1 MTREITL
8 AGSQTMH
15 SQALITLE
23 FDRLK
28 ELLLQQARTPLG
40 AAMAEALT
48 ISVSEA
54 EIVHELRLAS
64 EGAVY
69 LREGS
74 TALDVND
81 LPDPR
86 SALGKLNVADVNL
99 EPFEIL
105 NLLRLISVAMG
116 LRETF
121 HNEQE
126 DFPLI
131 REITETIP
139 NLRALYQRLR
149 GRISPN
155 GEIED
160 FASPELREVR
170 FQISKLR
177 TQIQRSL
184 ENILKRAEESHAL
197 QDEFVT
203 IRNERYVIPIRN
215 DNRGAVA
222 GVVHGMSS
230 SGQTAFVEP
239 LETIGLNNEL
249 VRLRDL
255 EQVEITKVLFSI
267 TEELREER
275 EALESMAD
283 CVGRIDFIAAKARL
297 GLAQNAIEPK
307 INTAGRFALKDA
319 RHPLL
324 EASLK
329 AQGAR
334 VVPISMEL
342 DAGSRVMVVSGPNAG
357 GKTVVL
363 KTAGLLSLM
372 AQAGLLIP
380 AAEGDLPIFH
390 QIHADIGDHQSIAA
404 NLSTFTAH
412 IQNIRGI
419 SDELRP
425 PALILLDEVGTGTDP
440 EEGSAL
446 GVAMV
451 DYFRECGAH
460 IIVTTHYSGL
470 KMYAT
475 NTPGVINASVEFDE
489 RTLKPTYR
497 LLTGLAGS
505 SSGIEIARR
514 FGLPKAITERAADRV
529 KTASAEAT
537 EYLRR
542 LKDQFDAQRQNVAAL
557 EEERAAVAETYAKLE
572 LKFIQKEKE
581 REKEFRAELQK
592 VVDEFVN
599 KAEKFVST
607 IEDAATARK
616 VRRETEKRSVELRAA
631 ASSETRK
638 LRQQTATSITSGG
651 IEPAPAEGAMPEA
664 NEALEAGDLR
674 PGDRVR
680 LLSFDQEGIV
690 ESIGET
696 EIVVQIG
703 ALRFREQRENL
714 RLMGR
719 KSEPARKSQAI
730 AGLPKG
736 VSVTL
741 QEQPAIGSEL
751 NVIGKTVNEATEAA
765 DKFLDAAYL
774 DNYDSVR
781 IVHGIGMG
789 ALKRAIADLLSD
801 HPHVAKWRQ
810 ASPNEGGAGAT
821 IVELKK

>member
-1 MTREITL
+1 
-8 AGSQTMH
+8 MH
-15 SQALITLE
+15 SQALFTLE

-28 ELLLQQARTPLG
+28 ELLLQHARSPLG
-40 AAMAEALT
+40 AALAEALT

-54 EIVHELRLAS
+54 EIVRELRLAS

-69 LREGS
+69 LREGA

-86 SALGKLNVADVNL
+86 PALGKLSVADVNL

-121 HNEQE
+121 HNERE
-126 DFPLI
+126 KFPLI

-149 GRISPN
+149 GRISPA

-177 TQIQRSL
+177 SQIQRSL
-184 ENILKRAEESHAL
+184 ETILKRAEEARAL
-197 QDEFVT
+197 QDEFIT

-239 LETIGLNNEL
+239 LETISLNNEL

-267 TEELREER
+267 SEELREER
-275 EALESMAD
+275 AALEAMAGM
-283 CVGRIDFIAAKARL
+283 VGRIDFIAAKARL
-297 GLAQNAIEPK
+297 AIAQNAIEPR
-307 INTAGRFALKDA
+307 INNAGRLAIKDA

-329 AQGAR
+329 AQGASI
-334 VVPISMEL
+334 VPISMEL
-342 DAGSRVMVVSGPNAG
+342 DADHCVMVVSGPNAG

-372 AQAGLLIP
+372 AQAGLLVP
-380 AAEGDLPIFH
+380 AAEADLPVWR

-412 IQNIRGI
+412 IQNIREI
-419 SDELRP
+419 SHELKS
-425 PALILLDEVGTGTDP
+425 PALVLLDEVGTGTDP

-451 DYFRECGAH
+451 DYFRGRGAH

-497 LLTGLAGS
+497 LLVGLAGS

-514 FGLPKAITERAADRV
+514 FGLPEAITGRAADRV

-542 LKDQFDAQRQNVAAL
+542 LKDQFEAQQQLVAAI
-557 EEERAAVAETYAKLE
+557 EEERAAVADKYAKLE
-572 LKFIQKEKE
+572 LNFIQKEKG

-599 KAEKFVST
+599 KAEKFASM
-607 IEDAATARK
+607 IEDAASARK
-616 VRRETEKRSVELRAA
+616 VRKEIEKRSVELRAA
-631 ASSETRK
+631 ASSESRK
-638 LRQQTATSITSGG
+638 MRQRIAESMTVGG
-651 IEPAPAEGAMPEA
+651 TVGGAESAEGAAPEIEESH
-664 NEALEAGDLR
+664 EAVDLR

-680 LLSFDQEGIV
+680 VLSLDQEGVV
-690 ESIGET
+690 ESVSET

-703 ALRFREQRENL
+703 ALRFREQRGNL
-714 RLMGR
+714 RLAER
-719 KSEPARKSQAI
+719 KTEPKRKAPAI

-774 DNYDSVR
+774 DNHDSVR

-801 HPHVAKWRQ
+801 HPHVAKWRP
-810 ASPNEGGAGAT
+810 AAPGEGGAGAT
-821 IVELKK
+821 VVELKK

>member
-1 MTREITL
+1 
-8 AGSQTMH
+8 MH
-15 SQALITLE
+15 SQALFTLE

-54 EIVHELRLAS
+54 EIVRELRLAG

-69 LREGS
+69 LREGA

-86 SALGKLNVADVNL
+86 PALGKLNVADVNL

-126 DFPLI
+126 KFPLI
-131 REITETIP
+131 CEITETIP

-149 GRISPN
+149 GRISPA

-177 TQIQRSL
+177 SQIQRSL
-184 ENILKRAEESHAL
+184 ETILKRAEEAHAL
-197 QDEFVT
+197 QDEFIT

-249 VRLRDL
+249 VRLREL

-275 EALESMAD
+275 ATLEAMAAR
-283 CVGRIDFIAAKARL
+283 VGQLDFIAAKARL
-297 GLAQNAIEPK
+297 AIEPRV
-307 INTAGRFALKDA
+307 NNSGRLALKNA

-329 AQGAR
+329 AQGAPI
-334 VVPISMEL
+334 VPISMDL
-342 DAGSRVMVVSGPNAG
+342 DADRRVMVVSGPNAG

-372 AQAGLLIP
+372 AQAGLLVP
-380 AAEGDLPIFH
+380 AAEADLPVFH
-390 QIHADIGDHQSIAA
+390 QVHADIGDHQSIAA

-412 IQNIRGI
+412 IQNVRGI
-419 SDELRP
+419 SDELKP
-425 PALILLDEVGTGTDP
+425 PALVLLDEVGTGTDP

-451 DYFRECGAH
+451 DYFREHGAH
-460 IIVTTHYSGL
+460 VIVTTHYSGL

-497 LLTGLAGS
+497 LLVGLAGS

-514 FGLPKAITERAADRV
+514 FGLAEAITGRAAERV

-542 LKDQFDAQRQNVAAL
+542 LKDQFDHQRQLVAAL
-557 EEERAAVAETYAKLE
+557 EEERAAVADKYAKLE
-572 LKFIQKEKE
+572 LHFIQKAKE

-599 KAEKFVST
+599 KAEKFAST
-607 IEDAATARK
+607 IEDAASARK
-616 VRRETEKRSVELRAA
+616 VRKEIEKRSVELRAA
-631 ASSETRK
+631 ASSESRK
-638 LRQQTATSITSGG
+638 MRQRV
-651 IEPAPAEGAMPEA
+651 APAAGADEGAAPETEESPEA
-664 NEALEAGDLR
+664 VDLS

-680 LLSFDQEGIV
+680 VLSLDQEGVV
-690 ESIGET
+690 ESVSET
-696 EIVVQIG
+696 EIVVRIG
-703 ALRFREQRENL
+703 ALRFREQRANL
-714 RLMGR
+714 RLSGR
-719 KSEPARKSQAI
+719 KTEPKRKAVGL

-741 QEQPAIGSEL
+741 QDQPVIGGEL

-774 DNYDSVR
+774 DNYDSIR

-789 ALKRAIADLLSD
+789 ALKRAIADLLSG

-810 ASPNEGGAGAT
+810 ASPDEGGAGAT
-821 IVELKK
+821 VVELKK

>member
-1 MTREITL
+1 
-8 AGSQTMH
+8 MH
-15 SQALITLE
+15 SQALFTLE

-40 AAMAEALT
+40 AALAETLT

-54 EIVHELRLAS
+54 EIVRELRLAG

-69 LREGS
+69 LREGA

-86 SALGKLNVADVNL
+86 PALGKLNVADVNL

-121 HNEQE
+121 HNELE
-126 DFPLI
+126 KFPLI

-139 NLRALYQRLR
+139 NLRAIYQRLR
-149 GRISPN
+149 GRISPA

-177 TQIQRSL
+177 SQIQRSL
-184 ENILKRAEESHAL
+184 ETILKRAEEAHAL
-197 QDEFVT
+197 QDEFIT

-249 VRLRDL
+249 VRLREL

-275 EALESMAD
+275 AALEAMAAG
-283 CVGRIDFIAAKARL
+283 VGRLDFIAAKARL
-297 GLAQNAIEPK
+297 AIAQNAIEPR
-307 INTAGRFALKDA
+307 INNAGRLALKDA

-329 AQGAR
+329 AQGALI
-334 VVPISMEL
+334 VPISMSL
-342 DAGSRVMVVSGPNAG
+342 DADRRVMVVSGPNAG

-372 AQAGLLIP
+372 AQAGLLVP
-380 AAEGDLPIFH
+380 AAEADMPVFH
-390 QIHADIGDHQSIAA
+390 QVHADIGDHQSIAA

-412 IQNIRGI
+412 IQNVRRV
-419 SDELRP
+419 SDELES
-425 PALILLDEVGTGTDP
+425 PALVLLDEVGTGTDP

-451 DYFRECGAH
+451 DYFRERGAH
-460 IIVTTHYSGL
+460 VIVTTHYSGL

-497 LLTGLAGS
+497 LLVGLAGS

-514 FGLPKAITERAADRV
+514 FGLPEAITGRAAERV

-542 LKDQFDAQRQNVAAL
+542 LKDQFDTQRQHVVAL
-557 EEERAAVAETYAKLE
+557 EEERAAVADKYAKLE
-572 LKFIQKEKE
+572 LLFIQKEKE

-592 VVDEFVN
+592 VIDEFTN

-607 IEDAATARK
+607 IEDAASARK
-616 VRRETEKRSVELRAA
+616 VRKEIEKRSVELKAS
-631 ASSETRK
+631 ASSESRK
-638 LRQQTATSITSGG
+638 MRQRMSAVIGADSAES
-651 IEPAPAEGAMPEA
+651 APPEA
-664 NEALEAGDLR
+664 EEIPEAVDLR

-680 LLSFDQEGIV
+680 VLSLDQEGVV
-690 ESIGET
+690 ESVGET

-703 ALRFREQRENL
+703 ALRFREQRANL
-714 RLMGR
+714 RLSGR
-719 KSEPARKSQAI
+719 KIEPKRKAVGL

-741 QEQPAIGSEL
+741 QDQPAIGGEL

-789 ALKRAIADLLSD
+789 ALKRAIADLLSG

-810 ASPNEGGAGAT
+810 AAPDEGGAGAT
-821 IVELKK
+821 VVELKK

>member
-1 MTREITL
+1 
-8 AGSQTMH
+8 MH
-15 SQALITLE
+15 SQALFTLE

-40 AAMAEALT
+40 AALAEALT

-54 EIVHELRLAS
+54 EIVRELRLAS
-64 EGAVY
+64 EGVVY
-69 LREGS
+69 LREGA

-86 SALGKLNVADVNL
+86 PALGKLNVADVNL

-126 DFPLI
+126 KFPLI
-131 REITETIP
+131 REITETIS

-149 GRISPN
+149 GRISPA

-177 TQIQRSL
+177 SQIQRSL
-184 ENILKRAEESHAL
+184 ETILKRAEEAHAL
-197 QDEFVT
+197 QDEFIT

-249 VRLRDL
+249 VRLREL

-267 TEELREER
+267 TEELREEL
-275 EALESMAD
+275 EALEAMAA
-283 CVGRIDFIAAKARL
+283 CVGRIDFIAAKARMAI
-297 GLAQNAIEPK
+297 AQNAIEPK
-307 INTAGRFALKDA
+307 VNGAGRLALKDA

-329 AQGAR
+329 AQGAPII
-334 VVPISMEL
+334 PISMDL
-342 DAGSRVMVVSGPNAG
+342 DADRRVMVVSGPNAG

-372 AQAGLLIP
+372 AQAGLLVP
-380 AAEGDLPIFH
+380 AAEADLPVFH
-390 QIHADIGDHQSIAA
+390 QVHADIGDHQSIAA

-412 IQNIRGI
+412 IQNVRGI
-419 SDELRP
+419 SDELEP

-451 DYFRECGAH
+451 DYFRERGAH
-460 IIVTTHYSGL
+460 VIVTTHYSGL

-514 FGLPKAITERAADRV
+514 FGLPEAITGRASERV
-529 KTASAEAT
+529 KTASAEAA

-542 LKDQFDAQRQNVAAL
+542 LKDQFGAQRQLVAAL
-557 EEERAAVAETYAKLE
+557 EEERAAVADKYAKLD
-572 LKFIQKEKE
+572 LHFIQKEKE

-592 VVDEFVN
+592 VVDEFVH
-599 KAEKFVST
+599 KAEKFAST
-607 IEDAATARK
+607 IEDVASARK
-616 VRRETEKRSVELRAA
+616 VRKEIEKRSVELRAA

-638 LRQQTATSITSGG
+638 LRQQMAASMTMGG
-651 IEPAPAEGAMPEA
+651 AESTEGAAQETGEGHEA
-664 NEALEAGDLR
+664 VDLR

-680 LLSFDQEGIV
+680 VLSLDQEGIV
-690 ESIGET
+690 ESVGET

-703 ALRFREQRENL
+703 ALRFREQRANL
-714 RLMGR
+714 RLAGR
-719 KSEPARKSQAI
+719 KPEPNRKAVGL

-741 QEQPAIGSEL
+741 QEQTAIGGEL

-781 IVHGIGMG
+781 IVHGVGMG

-821 IVELKK
+821 VVELKK

>member
-1 MTREITL
+1 
-8 AGSQTMH
+8 MH
-15 SQALITLE
+15 SQALFTLE

-40 AAMAEALT
+40 AALAETLT

-54 EIVHELRLAS
+54 EIVRELRLAG

-69 LREGS
+69 LREGA

-86 SALGKLNVADVNL
+86 PALGKLNVADVNL

-105 NLLRLISVAMG
+105 NLLRLISVSMG

-121 HNEQE
+121 HNELE
-126 DFPLI
+126 KFPLI

-139 NLRALYQRLR
+139 NLRAIYQRLR
-149 GRISPN
+149 GRISPA

-177 TQIQRSL
+177 SQIQRSL
-184 ENILKRAEESHAL
+184 ETILKRAEEAHAL
-197 QDEFVT
+197 QDEFIT

-249 VRLRDL
+249 VRLREL

-275 EALESMAD
+275 AALEAMAAG
-283 CVGRIDFIAAKARL
+283 VGRLDFIAAKARL
-297 GLAQNAIEPK
+297 AIAQNAIEPR
-307 INTAGRFALKDA
+307 INNAGRLALKDA

-329 AQGAR
+329 AQGALI
-334 VVPISMEL
+334 VPISMSL
-342 DAGSRVMVVSGPNAG
+342 DADRRVMVVSGPNAG

-372 AQAGLLIP
+372 AQAGLLVP
-380 AAEGDLPIFH
+380 AAEADMPVFH
-390 QIHADIGDHQSIAA
+390 QVHADIGDHQSIAA

-412 IQNIRGI
+412 IQNVRRV
-419 SDELRP
+419 SDELES
-425 PALILLDEVGTGTDP
+425 PALVLLDEVGTGTDP

-451 DYFRECGAH
+451 DYFRERGAH
-460 IIVTTHYSGL
+460 VIVTTHYSGL

-497 LLTGLAGS
+497 LLVGLAGS

-514 FGLPKAITERAADRV
+514 FGLPEAITGRAAERV

-542 LKDQFDAQRQNVAAL
+542 LKDQFDAQRQLVAAL
-557 EEERAAVAETYAKLE
+557 EEERAAVADKYAKLE
-572 LKFIQKEKE
+572 LFFIQKEKE

-592 VVDEFVN
+592 VVDEFAN

-607 IEDAATARK
+607 IEDAASARK
-616 VRRETEKRSVELRAA
+616 VRKEIERRSVELKAS
-631 ASSETRK
+631 ASSESRK
-638 LRQQTATSITSGG
+638 MRQRMDAVIGADS
-651 IEPAPAEGAMPEA
+651 AEGAPPEA
-664 NEALEAGDLR
+664 EEIPEAVDLR

-680 LLSFDQEGIV
+680 VLSLDQEGVV
-690 ESIGET
+690 ESVGET

-703 ALRFREQRENL
+703 ALRFREQRANL
-714 RLMGR
+714 RLSGR
-719 KSEPARKSQAI
+719 KIEPKRKAVGL

-741 QEQPAIGSEL
+741 QDQPAIGGEL

-789 ALKRAIADLLSD
+789 ALKRAIADLLSG

-810 ASPNEGGAGAT
+810 AAPDEGGAGAT
-821 IVELKK
+821 VVELKK

>member
-1 MTREITL
+1 
-8 AGSQTMH
+8 MH
-15 SQALITLE
+15 IQALFTLE

-28 ELLLQQARTPLG
+28 ELLLQQVRTPLG
-40 AAMAEALT
+40 AALAEGLE
-48 ISVSEA
+48 ISTNNDG
-54 EIVHELRLAS
+54 ITRELRLTG
-64 EGAVY
+64 EGVAY
-69 LREGS
+69 LREG

-86 SALGKLNVADVNL
+86 PSLGKLNVADVNL

-126 DFPLI
+126 KFPLV

-149 GRISPN
+149 GRISPT
-155 GEIED
+155 GEVED

-177 TQIQRSL
+177 SQIQRSL
-184 ENILKRAEESHAL
+184 ENILKRAEEAHAL
-197 QDEFVT
+197 QDEFIT

-239 LETIGLNNEL
+239 LETINLNNEL
-249 VRLRDL
+249 VRLREL
-255 EQVEITKVLFSI
+255 EQIEIIKVLFSI

-275 EALESMAD
+275 AALQAMAEAA
-283 CVGRIDFIAAKARL
+283 GQIDFIAAKARL
-297 GLAQNAIEPK
+297 AIAQNAIEPR
-307 INTAGRFALKDA
+307 INTDGRLLLKDA

-324 EASLK
+324 EANLK
-329 AQGAR
+329 AQGAPI
-334 VVPISMEL
+334 VPITVEL
-342 DAGSRVMVVSGPNAG
+342 DADHRVMVVSGPNAG

-372 AQAGLLIP
+372 AQAGFHVP
-380 AAEGDLPIFH
+380 AVEADLPIF
-390 QIHADIGDHQSIAA
+390 QQVHADIGDHQSIAA

-412 IQNIRGI
+412 IQNIRRI
-419 SDELRP
+419 SDDLKS

-451 DYFRECGAH
+451 DYFRERGAH
-460 IIVTTHYSGL
+460 VIVTTHYSGL

-514 FGLPKAITERAADRV
+514 FGLPTAITERAADRV

-542 LKDQFDAQRQNVAAL
+542 LKDQFDHQRQLTTAL
-557 EEERAAVAETYAKLE
+557 EEERAVVADKDARLE
-572 LKFIQKEKE
+572 LNFIQKERG
-581 REKEFRAELQK
+581 REKEFRADLQK
-592 VVDEFVN
+592 VVDDFVS
-599 KAEKFVST
+599 KAEKFAAT
-607 IEDAATARK
+607 IEDAASARK
-616 VRRETEKRSVELRAA
+616 VRKEIEKRSVELRAA
-631 ASSETRK
+631 ASSESRK
-638 LRQQTATSITSGG
+638 MRQQSASVTGVESAS
-651 IEPAPAEGAMPEA
+651 AESLPEA
-664 NEALEAGDLR
+664 EESVEAVDFQI
-674 PGDRVR
+674 GDRVR
-680 LLSFDQEGIV
+680 VLSLNQEGVI
-690 ESIGET
+690 ESVGEE
-696 EIVVQIG
+696 EIVVQVG

-714 RLMGR
+714 RLVER
-719 KSEPARKSQAI
+719 KAEPKKKAQAV

-741 QEQPAIGSEL
+741 QEQPAISSEL
-751 NVIGKTVNEATEAA
+751 KVIGKTVNEATDAA

-774 DNYDSVR
+774 DNHDRIR

-789 ALKRAIADLLSD
+789 ALKRAIADLLSG
-801 HPHVAKWRQ
+801 HPHVAKFYP
-810 ASPNEGGAGAT
+810 APPNEGGAGAT
-821 IVELKK
+821 VVELKK